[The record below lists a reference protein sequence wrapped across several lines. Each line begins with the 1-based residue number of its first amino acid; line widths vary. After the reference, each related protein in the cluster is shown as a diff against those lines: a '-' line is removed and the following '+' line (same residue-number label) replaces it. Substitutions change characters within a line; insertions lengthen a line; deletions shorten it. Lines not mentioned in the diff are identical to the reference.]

1 MSNLGEDGA
10 IERPGNEFLP
20 ERGDENSSR
29 ATRIASIKLPSTPE
43 STRAEHDLEKD
54 PHLTMAGS

>member
-20 ERGDENSSR
+20 ERGDGNSSPSHQN
-29 ATRIASIKLPSTPE
+29 SIN
-43 STRAEHDLEKD
+43 
-54 PHLTMAGS
+54 